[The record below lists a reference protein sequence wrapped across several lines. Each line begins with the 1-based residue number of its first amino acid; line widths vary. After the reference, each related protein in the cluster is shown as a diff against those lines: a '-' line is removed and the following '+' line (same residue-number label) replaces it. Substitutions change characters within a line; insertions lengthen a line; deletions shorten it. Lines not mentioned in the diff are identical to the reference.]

1 MAGRN
6 RAGEVILWGQA
17 VSAHTPRSVDDLTL
31 EMIRLRVTGYS
42 VTSIGE
48 MFGFK
53 SQYVSTATNR
63 VRDADIKHDPSAKP
77 YYWQPQRRA

>member
-1 MAGRN
+1 
-6 RAGEVILWGQA
+6 
-17 VSAHTPRSVDDLTL
+17 VSFKDTPRSVDDLTL

-77 YYWQPQRRA
+77 YYWQPKCRAQRRA